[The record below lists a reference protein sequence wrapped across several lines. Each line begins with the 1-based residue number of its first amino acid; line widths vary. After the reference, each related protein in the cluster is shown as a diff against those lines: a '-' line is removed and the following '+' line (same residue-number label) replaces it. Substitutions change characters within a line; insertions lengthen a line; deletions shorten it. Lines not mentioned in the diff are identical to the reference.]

1 MRRATLATAVYLAL
15 LFLSGVAVGWFALR
29 LYSGSASVIPRSPEE
44 YRRRYVAELR
54 ERLKLT
60 EQQVNQ
66 LGPILDET
74 RQRHHEMMKTIHDA
88 QVSKI
93 RSILTE
99 SQQVEYTKLLEER
112 ERERQRQQQGH

>member
-1 MRRATLATAVYLAL
+1 MRRATLTTAVYLAL

-29 LYSGSASVIPRSPEE
+29 LYSVSASGIPRSPEE